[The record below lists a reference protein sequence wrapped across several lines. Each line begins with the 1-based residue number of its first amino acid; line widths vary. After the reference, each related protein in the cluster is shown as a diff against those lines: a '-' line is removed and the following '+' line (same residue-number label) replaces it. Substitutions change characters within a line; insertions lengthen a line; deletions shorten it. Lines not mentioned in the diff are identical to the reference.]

1 MPGQEGGR
9 VIQAARLSE
18 YFHHAVHRAASR
30 RHLSADQATLHYLS
44 LLLCQYARSEQVF
57 DYDDRR
63 LHLRPLALLYG
74 EALGAR
80 SQRERRL
87 WLQRLGDLAL
97 FVGGLF
103 AGHLSRHFQ
112 DLDYC
117 VAMGGNAYGYLHQSA
132 TRPADQAQAAIF
144 GELAERFERFVD
156 LIAAVTGKEGQGSKS
171 EGRGSRAE
179 ERGERGILK
188 PLGPGFDSPV
198 H

>member
-1 MPGQEGGR
+1 MPGQDDSR
-9 VIQAARLSE
+9 VIQTTPLSE
-18 YFHHAVHRAASR
+18 YFHHAVHDAASR
-30 RHLSADQATLHYLS
+30 RRLNADQATLHYLA

-57 DYDDRR
+57 DYDNQR
-63 LHLRPLALLYG
+63 LQLRPLALLYG

-103 AGHLSRHFQ
+103 AGRLSRRFQ

-117 VAMGGNAYGYLHQSA
+117 VAMGGNAYGYLEQTAHQPGE
-132 TRPADQAQAAIF
+132 RAQAAVF
-144 GELAERFERFVD
+144 GELADGFDRFVD
-156 LIAAVTGKEGQGSKS
+156 LVATVTGGEGQGPGAA
-171 EGRGSRAE
+171 GRGHDALP
-179 ERGERGILK
+179 GPW
-188 PLGPGFDSPV
+188 PLAPGPAF

>member
-1 MPGQEGGR
+1 MAAQQDGR
-9 VIQAARLSE
+9 VIQTARLSE

-30 RHLSADQATLHYLS
+30 RHLNADQATLHYLS
-44 LLLCQYARSEQVF
+44 LLLSHYARSEQVF

-63 LHLRPLALLYG
+63 LQLRPLALLYS

-80 SQRERRL
+80 SPRERRL

-103 AGHLSRHFQ
+103 AGQLSRRFQ

-117 VAMGGNAYGYLHQSA
+117 VAMGGNAYGYLQQTAIH
-132 TRPADQAQAAIF
+132 PADRGQAAVF

-156 LIAAVTGKEGQGSKS
+156 LVAAVTGREGRGPNSQ
-171 EGRGSRAE
+171 GRGSRAE
-179 ERGERGILK
+179 GRGESDILET
-188 PLGPGFDSPV
+188 LGPSLDSPM